1 MHTCQILR
9 NLGDFQSCEG
19 NVVQETKI
27 ILEFGIDSCLIAW
40 RWWVICK
47 YNVSNILTMPKNHWF
62 IIKFL
67 STELLTMLCELVRR
81 ILYEINNCKTGSL
94 DFQSLLSYKGNKII
108 KVTAKKIEKKNEN
121 QTLCYLVVTKQRRR
135 RGLDALTYHFKYK
148 WRCSFY
154 KRTTRNEIVPTKFYR
169 NDKPAM
175 KS

>member
-47 YNVSNILTMPKNHWF
+47 YNVSNILTKPKNHWF

-94 DFQSLLSYKGNKII
+94 DFQSLLS
-108 KVTAKKIEKKNEN
+108 
-121 QTLCYLVVTKQRRR
+121 
-135 RGLDALTYHFKYK
+135 
-148 WRCSFY
+148 
-154 KRTTRNEIVPTKFYR
+154 
-169 NDKPAM
+169 
-175 KS
+175 